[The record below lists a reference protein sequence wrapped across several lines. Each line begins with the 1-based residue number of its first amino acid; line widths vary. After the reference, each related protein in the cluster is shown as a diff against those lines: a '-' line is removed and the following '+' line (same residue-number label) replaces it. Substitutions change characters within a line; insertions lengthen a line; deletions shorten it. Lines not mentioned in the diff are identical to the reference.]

1 MCIGDRILPPK
12 LFAGNSA
19 FALAT
24 IKERM
29 PVILV
34 RTLDDLNKNITKY
47 GNPENNFEDAKLVI
61 HRLSKLRYELV
72 TNKPFATLFPE
83 PACSDI
89 DQWNSEIARLEEGQ
103 NTAFSAPWLF
113 TECYMYR
120 RIMNIVSQSLPSFD
134 PFTERKL
141 EGFKNSRRL
150 IASMIAC
157 LDQTLANTEEGQ
169 PADRLKFYLACSLW
183 SNEFDL
189 SLSAGNTQVEN
200 SEGGVNHLRQ
210 DVLLRLQNN
219 MAVDELDDIVRSWL
233 SWEPATV
240 ALVMDNTG
248 PEMVADL
255 ILAEYLLC
263 SHLAERVVFYP
274 KALPWFVSDVTPK
287 DLDWFLVEGLPS
299 IANAGEV
306 EPKVFESISGWA
318 EKWRRRFE
326 NGSFSTI
333 SHPFWTL
340 PLGYNHLRSTAPELF
355 RSLTQEASVTIFKGD
370 LHYRKLLE
378 DRSWAASS
386 EDPKFV
392 FGRCFPSAFDCCRG
406 SSPLILV
413 LRVAKSDVAVGV
425 SEHRHS
431 KLVKEDPDWWTK
443 GKYGFAQIVSLA

>member
-1 MCIGDRILPPK
+1 MY
-12 LFAGNSA
+12 FVSA

-47 GNPENNFEDAKLVI
+47 GNPENNVL
-61 HRLSKLRYELV
+61 
-72 TNKPFATLFPE
+72 
-83 PACSDI
+83 
-89 DQWNSEIARLEEGQ
+89 
-103 NTAFSAPWLF
+103 
-113 TECYMYR
+113 
-120 RIMNIVSQSLPSFD
+120 LPSFD

-169 PADRLKFYLACSLW
+169 PADRLKFYLA
-183 SNEFDL
+183 FDL

>member
-169 PADRLKFYLACSLW
+169 PADRLKFYLA
-183 SNEFDL
+183 
-189 SLSAGNTQVEN
+189 
-200 SEGGVNHLRQ
+200 
-210 DVLLRLQNN
+210 
-219 MAVDELDDIVRSWL
+219 
-233 SWEPATV
+233 
-240 ALVMDNTG
+240 
-248 PEMVADL
+248 
-255 ILAEYLLC
+255 
-263 SHLAERVVFYP
+263 
-274 KALPWFVSDVTPK
+274 
-287 DLDWFLVEGLPS
+287 
-299 IANAGEV
+299 
-306 EPKVFESISGWA
+306 
-318 EKWRRRFE
+318 
-326 NGSFSTI
+326 
-333 SHPFWTL
+333 
-340 PLGYNHLRSTAPELF
+340 
-355 RSLTQEASVTIFKGD
+355 GD